1 MKNTTMPPRI
11 DLGLFFLR
19 LTGSLLLG
27 DMNAVMGCVLLVGV
41 IFVMLNLLSDMLYQL
56 FDPRTK
62 S

>member
-1 MKNTTMPPRI
+1 ETVFSWP
-11 DLGLFFLR
+11 GFGSY

-41 IFVMLNLLSDMLYQL
+41 IFVMLNLLSDMLYQF

>member
-1 MKNTTMPPRI
+1 RSRG
-11 DLGLFFLR
+11 LGDVYKSQGSY

>member
-1 MKNTTMPPRI
+1 MKNTFAPPRV

-41 IFVMLNLLSDMLYQL
+41 IFVMLNLLSDMLYQF

>member
-1 MKNTTMPPRI
+1 MRS
-11 DLGLFFLR
+11 GFGSY
-19 LTGSLLLG
+19 LTSSLLLG
-27 DMNAVMGCVLLVGV
+27 DMNAVMGCVLVVGV

>member
-1 MKNTTMPPRI
+1 MKNTFASPRV

-27 DMNAVMGCVLLVGV
+27 DMNAVMGCVLLVGM